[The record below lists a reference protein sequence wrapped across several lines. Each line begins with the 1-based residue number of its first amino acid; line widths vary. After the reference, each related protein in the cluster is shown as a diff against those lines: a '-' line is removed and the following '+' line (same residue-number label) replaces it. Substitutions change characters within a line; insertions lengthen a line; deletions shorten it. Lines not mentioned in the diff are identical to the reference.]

1 MDFFDQE
8 AHAQKQTRRLLWL
21 FSLAVLSVVFLAY
34 FIFTSF
40 AQIFEHPVVPENWWN
55 PMFLFCTAFLIYGT
69 VLAHPIQFLESSWSF
84 QIFFWST
91 IGTLTLIAA
100 GCLYKMRLL
109 AGGGSA
115 VAEMLGGRQIEDDPA
130 DLKEKQLRDVVAEM
144 AIASG
149 MSMPEIYVLDCER
162 GINSFAAGHTR
173 EDVAIGVTFGAMKL
187 LTRDELQGV
196 VAHEFSHVLNG
207 DTRLN
212 MKLMALAHGLS
223 WPTIV
228 GRVLVRGSAQP
239 LGPDDSIFDPDSSP
253 TLLPTAPIG
262 ILFLIM
268 GSISSPFVRFIKS
281 MICRERE
288 WLADAAAVQFTRN
301 PAGIEGA
308 FKKIGGL
315 LKQGRMDSPYAE
327 VASHLYFANSAFD
340 PWFGFMSTHPPLP
353 KRILA
358 VDPAFDGQ
366 FHHIMSLPRQP
377 LDDSQKT
384 KGELLYEENVRRAR
398 EQAQTREELE

>member
-1 MDFFDQE
+1 MDFFDRE
-8 AHAQKQTRRLLWL
+8 ARAQKQTRLLLWL
-21 FSLAVLSVVFLAY
+21 FGLAVLAVVLLAY
-34 FIFTSF
+34 LFF
-40 AQIFEHPVVPENWWN
+40 ASLVRIYDHPMIPEHPWN
-55 PMFLFCTAFLIYGT
+55 PMSLFGT
-69 VLAHPIQFLESSWSF
+69 VFFVCGSALIDPPYFLKSIWNP
-84 QIFFWST
+84 QIFCWST
-91 IGTLTLIAA
+91 IGTLILIAA
-100 GCLYKMRLL
+100 GCYYKMRLL
-109 AGGGSA
+109 SGGGSA
-115 VAEMLGGRQIEDDPA
+115 VAEMLGGRKIDDAPA
-130 DLKEKQLRDVVAEM
+130 DLNEKKLCDIVAEM

-149 MSMPEIYVLDCER
+149 MSVPEIYVLDRER
-162 GINSFAAGHTR
+162 GINTFAAGHTR

-196 VAHEFSHVLNG
+196 IAHEFSHVLNG

-212 MKLMALAHGLS
+212 MKLMGLAHGLS

-228 GRVLVRGSAQP
+228 GRVLTRGTTQP
-239 LGPDDSIFDPDSSP
+239 MGPDDSIFNTESNPV
-253 TLLPTAPIG
+253 LLPTAPIG
-262 ILFLIM
+262 FLFLTM

-315 LKQGRMDSPYAE
+315 LKQGRLDSPYAE
-327 VASHLYFANSAFD
+327 TASHLYFSNSTYD

-358 VDPAFDGQ
+358 IDPAFDGE
-366 FHHIMSLPRQP
+366 FHHIMSLPRP
-377 LDDSQKT
+377 EVAEAAAYDQK
-384 KGELLYEENVRRAR
+384 YEENLRRAR
-398 EQAQTREELE
+398 EEAKLREELE